1 MQRHASILV
10 DAGYEVCLVGRVLPR
25 SVALSEKTFQQHR
38 LHCIFNKG
46 KLFYLE
52 FNIRLFWFLLFCKAS
67 IFLAVDLDTLLPN
80 LLISKARSKKLVFD
94 SHEYFTEV
102 PEVVNRKVTKCI
114 WGIIAKIAIP
124 HADLA
129 YTVGPALAGIFTEK
143 YGNKFHCILNVPAF
157 IKLPEVNIKKEAI
170 IFYQGALNEG
180 RGLEA
185 LILSMRKVNGLLQ
198 IAGEGD
204 LSERLRGMVEEE
216 KLTDKVKF
224 LGFILPEELP
234 YFTQKASIT
243 CNLLEHRGES
253 YYYSLANKFFDYI
266 HAGIPQVC
274 ANFPEY
280 EAINKEYEVAI
291 LVPSEVEAIAK
302 AINNLLEDKE
312 LQIRLQNNCIL
323 ASQVYNLQNESQKLI
338 THFKNF

>member
-1 MQRHASILV
+1 MQRHASILAN
-10 DAGYEVCLVGRVLPR
+10 AGYDVCLVGRRLPS
-25 SVALSEKTFQQHR
+25 SVALSRKPFQQFR

-52 FNIRLFWFLLFCKAS
+52 YNIRLFWFLLFCKAS

-102 PEVVNRKVTKCI
+102 PEVVNRKLTKCI
-114 WGIIAKIAIP
+114 WSIIAQISIP
-124 HADLA
+124 HAHLA
-129 YTVGPALAGIFTEK
+129 YTVGPALAGIFTKK
-143 YGNKFHCILNVPAF
+143 YNNTFHCILNVPALVHTP
-157 IKLPEVNIKKEAI
+157 KVNLEKEAI

-185 LILSMRKVNGLLQ
+185 LILSMKKVNGILQ

-204 LSERLRGMVEEE
+204 LSVSLRKMVEEE
-216 KLTDKVKF
+216 KLAHKVKF
-224 LGFILPEELP
+224 LGYILPDDLP
-234 YFTQKASIT
+234 NYTQNASIA
-243 CNLLEHRGES
+243 CNLLEHRGQS

-266 HAGIPQVC
+266 HAGIPQIC

-280 EAINKEYEVAI
+280 ETINKNYEVAI
-291 LVPSEVEAIAK
+291 LVPSELEAITN
-302 AINNLLEDKE
+302 AINNLLVDKE
-312 LQIRLQNNCIL
+312 LQIRMQNNCIL
-323 ASQVYNLQNESQKLI
+323 AAQVYNLQNESQKLI
-338 THFKNF
+338 THFKNL

>member
-1 MQRHASILV
+1 
-10 DAGYEVCLVGRVLPR
+10 
-25 SVALSEKTFQQHR
+25 
-38 LHCIFNKG
+38 
-46 KLFYLE
+46 
-52 FNIRLFWFLLFCKAS
+52 
-67 IFLAVDLDTLLPN
+67 
-80 LLISKARSKKLVFD
+80 
-94 SHEYFTEV
+94 
-102 PEVVNRKVTKCI
+102 
-114 WGIIAKIAIP
+114 
-124 HADLA
+124 
-129 YTVGPALAGIFTEK
+129 
-143 YGNKFHCILNVPAF
+143 
-157 IKLPEVNIKKEAI
+157 
-170 IFYQGALNEG
+170 
-180 RGLEA
+180 
-185 LILSMRKVNGLLQ
+185 
-198 IAGEGD
+198 
-204 LSERLRGMVEEE
+204 
-216 KLTDKVKF
+216 VKF